1 MPFNQ
6 LIPRPF
12 TSGGVHMYAPN
23 ASGVYGISNAR
34 EWIYIGETADIQE
47 ALLAHV
53 QDHSASLM
61 KRLPTGFVYEVCDQ
75 FQRPGRQGR
84 LVSEYEPTCNRPLS
98 RHS

>member
-12 TSGGVHMYAPN
+12 TDVSVHMYAPN

-53 QDHSASLM
+53 HDRSASLM
-61 KRLPTGFVYEVCDQ
+61 KRDPTGFVFEVCDQ
-75 FQRPGRQGR
+75 ASRPGRQGR
-84 LVSEYEPTCNRPLS
+84 LVSEYAPACNRHLS
-98 RHS
+98 RYS

>member
-12 TSGGVHMYAPN
+12 TPNAVHMYAPN
-23 ASGVYGISNAR
+23 ASGVYGISNAH

-53 QDHSASLM
+53 RDGSASLM
-61 KRLPTGFVYEVCDQ
+61 KRDPTGFVFEVCDQ
-75 FQRPGRQGR
+75 STRPGRQGR
-84 LVSEYEPTCNRPLS
+84 LVSEYGPTCNRPVS
-98 RHS
+98 RYS